1 MLLTVH
7 LRPVGPF
14 AAATPARK
22 FFSPLRSRYLGLFK
36 SIEEDLQNCNRLLSG
51 QLLISSHI
59 NSACSPD
66 VSELYQAAIL
76 PHQLLLSLLLALVV
90 FYWLLVLLGA
100 LDFESDLPDDLG
112 GDADT
117 DASHAH
123 GVNTGGAWLA
133 AGRFIGFSQVPLVVW
148 LSFMVLFVWFG
159 SLVLN
164 EWYNQPGSLEQ
175 AACLL
180 LPNILG
186 SLIMTKLVT
195 LPVGK
200 LFKAMSD
207 ADSEAEEVIGR
218 TGVVASTEV
227 DASYGQL
234 EIPTASVPL
243 LINVR
248 TQPGAAPLLRGASAI
263 VTSAG
268 PDHLFYLIEPA
279 PQN

>member
-1 MLLTVH
+1 M
-7 LRPVGPF
+7 
-14 AAATPARK
+14 
-22 FFSPLRSRYLGLFK
+22 YELFQT
-36 SIEEDLQNCNRLLSG
+36 SIQ
-51 QLLISSHI
+51 
-59 NSACSPD
+59 
-66 VSELYQAAIL
+66 

-90 FYWLLVLLGA
+90 LYWLLVLLGA

-112 GDADT
+112 GDADAHGSA
-117 DASHAH
+117 DAAHGH

-133 AGRFIGFSQVPLVVW
+133 AGRFLGFSQVPLVVW

-159 SLVLN
+159 SLALN
-164 EWYNQPGSLEQ
+164 EWYNQPADFGR
-175 AACLL
+175 AALLL
-180 LPNILG
+180 LPNVLG

-218 TGVVASTEV
+218 TGIVSSTEA

-234 EIPTASVPL
+234 EISTASVPL
-243 LINVR
+243 LVNVR
-248 TQPGAAPLLRGASAI
+248 TQPGAAPLKRGDSATVI
-263 VTSAG
+263 SAG